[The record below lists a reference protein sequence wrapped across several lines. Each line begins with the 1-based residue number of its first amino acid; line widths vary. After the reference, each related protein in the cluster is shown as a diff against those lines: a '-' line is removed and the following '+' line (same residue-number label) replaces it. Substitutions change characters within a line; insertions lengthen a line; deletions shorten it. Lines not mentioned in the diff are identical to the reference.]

1 MERRGSRDMAGK
13 AAREAVERCGSSRD
27 TIKVRGFSRNRSQA
41 RRPFDCRSEPVLR
54 GAQRNR
60 TEQALPPQAKH
71 RPKVGMISLGCAKN
85 LVDAEIMLGSVLQHG
100 MEITSSADEADVL
113 VVNTC
118 AFIDSA
124 KEESI
129 EAILD
134 AHQQRGLNK
143 RPHQKL
149 IVSGCMS
156 QRFARELRAAMP
168 EVDAFIGLDQ
178 VSELGAIVEE
188 VLRKRSTFNAVD
200 KDVDLGFADTRP
212 TYIPDYDTPRFRLT
226 PAHSAYL
233 KIAEGCNHPC
243 SFCVIP
249 QMRGK
254 HRSRSPA
261 SVLAEIRG
269 LIAEGVREINL
280 ISQDTTYYGMDLWSE
295 KAGPRQPVDS
305 ARGPTLSAL
314 LREIQKIEGEFWV
327 RLLYTHPAHWSDELI
342 ETIAQCDKVARYI
355 DIPLQ
360 HIDESMLRKMRRE
373 TSREHIEKL
382 IDKLRTGIPGVALR
396 TTFIVGFPGET
407 ETEFKALI
415 EFIERTRFDR
425 LGIFKYSQEEG
436 SRAAK
441 MPEQVLRKTKNAR
454 QQRAMLI
461 QQKIARQIARENVGR
476 ELKLLVDQPLIAR
489 TESDAPD
496 VDTRVIFSEPGP
508 VGEFISRKITGTRGY
523 DLLA

>member
-1 MERRGSRDMAGK
+1 MK
-13 AAREAVERCGSSRD
+13 
-27 TIKVRGFSRNRSQA
+27 TITNA
-41 RRPFDCRSEPVLR
+41 IDCR
-54 GAQRNR
+54 
-60 TEQALPPQAKH
+60 K
-71 RPKVGMISLGCAKN
+71 PKVGMISLGCAKN
-85 LVDAEIMLGSVLQHG
+85 LVDAEIMLGSVLQRG
-100 MEITSSADEADVL
+100 MEITSRAEDADVL

-129 EAILD
+129 EAILE
-134 AHQQRGLNK
+134 AHQQRGLDK
-143 RPHQKL
+143 RSGQKL

-156 QRFARELRAAMP
+156 QRFAHELREEMP
-168 EVDAFIGLDQ
+168 EVDAFMGLDQ
-178 VSELGAIVEE
+178 VAQLGEIVEK
-188 VLRKRSTFNAVD
+188 VLRKVDAKHDVGFTFAE
-200 KDVDLGFADTRP
+200 KRP

-226 PAHSAYL
+226 PAHCAYV

-254 HRSRSPA
+254 HRSRTPQ

-269 LIAEGVREINL
+269 LVSEGVREINL
-280 ISQDTTYYGMDLWSE
+280 ISQDTTYYGMDLWTA

-305 ARGPTLSAL
+305 TRGPTLAGL
-314 LREIQKIEGEFWV
+314 LREIEEIDGEFWV

-342 ETIAQCDKVARYI
+342 YTIARCNKVARYI

-360 HIDESMLRKMRRE
+360 HIDESMLGRMRRE
-373 TSREHIEKL
+373 TSRQHIENL
-382 IDKLRTGIPGVALR
+382 IYKLRAGIPGVTLR

-407 ETEFKALI
+407 EEEFTSLLD
-415 EFIERTRFDR
+415 FIRRTRFER

-441 MPEQVLRKTKNAR
+441 MPGQIPAKIKNAR
-454 QQRAMLI
+454 YRMAMSIQRE
-461 QQKIARQIARENVGR
+461 IAHETAREKIGR
-476 ELKLLVDQPLIAR
+476 ELELLVDQPHVAR
-489 TESDAPD
+489 SEGDAPD
-496 VDTRVIFSEPGP
+496 VDACVILSEEAP
-508 VGEFISRKITGTRGY
+508 VGEFVWRPIVGSRGY

>member
-1 MERRGSRDMAGK
+1 
-13 AAREAVERCGSSRD
+13 
-27 TIKVRGFSRNRSQA
+27 
-41 RRPFDCRSEPVLR
+41 
-54 GAQRNR
+54 
-60 TEQALPPQAKH
+60 
-71 RPKVGMISLGCAKN
+71 MISLGCAKN
-85 LVDAEIMLGSVLQHG
+85 LVDAEIMLGSVLQRG
-100 MEITSSADEADVL
+100 MEITSHADEADVL
-113 VVNTC
+113 IVNTC

-129 EAILD
+129 DAILD

-156 QRFARELRAAMP
+156 QRFSHELRKQLP

-178 VSELGAIVEE
+178 VSELGAIVEK
-188 VLRKRSTFNAVD
+188 VLATPNRNEDLDFNFVTA
-200 KDVDLGFADTRP
+200 RP
-212 TYIPDYDTPRFRLT
+212 TYIPNYDTPRFRLT
-226 PAHSAYL
+226 PSHSAYL

-249 QMRGK
+249 QMRGR
-254 HRSRSPA
+254 HRSRPPA

-269 LIAEGVREINL
+269 LVAEGVREINL

-305 ARGPTLSAL
+305 ARGPTLTAL
-314 LREIQKIEGEFWV
+314 LREIQEVEGEFWV

-342 ETIAQCDKVARYI
+342 ETIAEYDKIARYI

-360 HIDESMLRKMRRE
+360 HIDESMLQRMRRE
-373 TSREHIEKL
+373 TSKEHIENL
-382 IDKLRTGIPGVALR
+382 IERLRAGIPGLAIR

-407 ETEFKALI
+407 DEEFETLL
-415 EFIERTRFDR
+415 EFIERVRFER

-441 MPEQVLRKTKNAR
+441 LPDQIPARIKNAR
-454 QQRAMLI
+454 YRTAMSV
-461 QQKIARQIARENVGR
+461 QQKIAHEIAGEKIGG
-476 ELKLLVDQPLIAR
+476 ELRMLVDQPLVAR
-489 TESDAPD
+489 TEADAPD
-496 VDTRVIFSEPGP
+496 VDARVILSQVAP
-508 VGEFISRKITGTRGY
+508 VGEFISRKITGSRGY